1 MLNFPAEWRQQFGV
15 QLVTAYPPQGGGRF
29 RYFERLRPQ
38 PSFSAILDTLLAT
51 DPAFVVHE
59 LGEPQ
64 RIVTGEG
71 EYGAWVQLVGR
82 REGSRAMRY
91 IGAVF
96 LGEFAAAL
104 DCIVLLPDRFA
115 EFERLSRQLLH
126 GARFGLGRRPRQFY
140 YRPPAGWGGIPSGL
154 VANYYP
160 DDFPRNLSTL
170 VVPPATEI
178 DAPSE
183 AIIAAARGELAAGLL
198 VESESQQAVSSDG
211 GSAGLVLSLV
221 GRRAAEQP
229 RIYRDLALF
238 IIPPYAY
245 RLRLETLTEP
255 QLGPLRAEFRAVVA
269 SFRPLPDVNERR
281 LGQAFADLPLYFE
294 HWAS

>member
-1 MLNFPAEWRQQFGV
+1 MAAAVRGAAGHGLS
-15 QLVTAYPPQGGGRF
+15 TARRGRF

-59 LGEPQ
+59 IGEPQ
-64 RIVTGEG
+64 RVVTGEG

-140 YRPPAGWGGIPSGL
+140 YRPPAGWGHPLGPGGQL
-154 VANYYP
+154 L
-160 DDFPRNLSTL
+160 PRRLS
-170 VVPPATEI
+170 PEPQH
-178 DAPSE
+178 PRR
-183 AIIAAARGELAAGLL
+183 AAGHRDRRPQRSDHRGHTGRALAAGLL
-198 VESESQQAVSSDG
+198 VESENQQAVSSDG
-211 GSAGLVLSLV
+211 GSAGLLLSLV
-221 GRRAAEQP
+221 GQRAAGRP

-238 IIPPYAY
+238 IIPRTPIAC
-245 RLRLETLTEP
+245 
-255 QLGPLRAEFRAVVA
+255 G
-269 SFRPLPDVNERR
+269 
-281 LGQAFADLPLYFE
+281 
-294 HWAS
+294 